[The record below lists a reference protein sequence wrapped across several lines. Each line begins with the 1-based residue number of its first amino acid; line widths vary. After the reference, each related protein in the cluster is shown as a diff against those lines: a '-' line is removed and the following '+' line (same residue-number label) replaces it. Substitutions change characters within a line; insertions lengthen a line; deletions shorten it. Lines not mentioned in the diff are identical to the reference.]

1 MQINPCVWMCLVF
14 FVWPMC
20 LFPDGWFNLLS
31 IGWGSKPSFGIL
43 WPPADLQN
51 FLLIDDALFG
61 QQAISE
67 ALVRWHPAARLSWVG
82 LKAQM
87 TTEHSPQ
94 LPLWKMTLSLVE
106 PCRLKWPSILDRA
119 WCFGIDICR
128 YVHVA
133 LACFAVFPVGRC
145 ENSRWT
151 KTSAGKITQ
160 SIHSYNDENPCP
172 NSSRWSED
180 KFLGLHQTRLTSD
193 KHLCKCL
200 HNELARVKP
209 GKGNE
214 LRMCRNL
221 AIFSTNSW
229 SVIYDMCRISSKK
242 CSARQ
247 VSIGVSRIS

>member
-1 MQINPCVWMCLVF
+1 MSIPRRVVQLTINWVR
-14 FVWPMC
+14 
-20 LFPDGWFNLLS
+20 
-31 IGWGSKPSFGIL
+31 IQTIL

-51 FLLIDDALFG
+51 FLLIDNALFG
-61 QQAISE
+61 QQAIAE

-82 LKAQM
+82 LKTRM

-119 WCFGIDICR
+119 WCFGIDQCR
-128 YVHVA
+128 YVHVD
-133 LACFAVFPVGRC
+133 LACFGVVPVGRC
-145 ENSRWT
+145 EKSRWT

-160 SIHSYNDENPCP
+160 SIHSYKTAEILLGPNDENPCP